1 VICRN
6 PLKKTRTDVSA
17 RTRKGIDRATYSRI
31 RDLCDHTAASNVQSY
46 WPTYRKSIPMSYFL
60 CCLLKATRSH
70 HGLSTRVSVDY
81 GDQQMTDFAYL
92 KQCYGLS
99 QIIATNLCSV
109 SPTSTPPTTTLADII
124 PLLKNA
130 FFTIQVIYTPITQ
143 SFESD
148 LHDIAVQNHREK
160 HLLRTAPITSLMIL
174 QMHALKS
181 NLKPAKALKAR
192 ALIAKTLRVNHTR
205 YVHAYPTFRIP
216 CSTIEN
222 SEIRELIY
230 HMVCSVML
238 TMMRNSSTYY

>member
-1 VICRN
+1 
-6 PLKKTRTDVSA
+6 
-17 RTRKGIDRATYSRI
+17 
-31 RDLCDHTAASNVQSY
+31 
-46 WPTYRKSIPMSYFL
+46 
-60 CCLLKATRSH
+60 
-70 HGLSTRVSVDY
+70 
-81 GDQQMTDFAYL
+81 MTDFAYL

-109 SPTSTPPTTTLADII
+109 SPTPALPTTTLADII
-124 PLLKNA
+124 PLLKNVPGPARASA

-148 LHDIAVQNHREK
+148 LHDIAVQNHRGK

-230 HMVCSVML
+230 YMVCSVNHDEEL
-238 TMMRNSSTYY
+238 QHLLLSNTRIISTAHKSIATPLHNHIGFAKADPAVTPTACTCARHTDDLPRNLN